1 MKSKL
6 CVRAEI
12 ILLRLI
18 ARSAVFF
25 SLMKYTED
33 DV

>member
-18 ARSAVFF
+18 AKSAVFF
-25 SLMKYTED
+25 LDEIH
-33 DV
+33 